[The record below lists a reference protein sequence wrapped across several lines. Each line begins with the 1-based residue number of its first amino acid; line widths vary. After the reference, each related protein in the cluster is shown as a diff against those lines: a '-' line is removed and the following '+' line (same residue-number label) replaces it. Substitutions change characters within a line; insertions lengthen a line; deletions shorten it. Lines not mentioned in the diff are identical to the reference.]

1 MHGRARRTPDTDLCP
16 HDVIAQH
23 ERKNRENYIRE
34 NGQVASPP
42 LDQKSHPTICQVC
55 SKIGSAPAT
64 CARSASLRR
73 SRGFFSPLVCGQP
86 ASHRHNSTQRTPS
99 THLFVAL
106 RTASALA
113 VSRLSFTSQLP
124 VRSTLFRPTCT
135 STPTSTN

>member
-23 ERKNRENYIRE
+23 ERKNCEKYIRE

-73 SRGFFSPLVCGQP
+73 SRGFFFSSGL
-86 ASHRHNSTQRTPS
+86 RSTCVSLTQQHSARSLHPSVRGIENGQRT
-99 THLFVAL
+99 
-106 RTASALA
+106 R
-113 VSRLSFTSQLP
+113 
-124 VRSTLFRPTCT
+124 
-135 STPTSTN
+135 